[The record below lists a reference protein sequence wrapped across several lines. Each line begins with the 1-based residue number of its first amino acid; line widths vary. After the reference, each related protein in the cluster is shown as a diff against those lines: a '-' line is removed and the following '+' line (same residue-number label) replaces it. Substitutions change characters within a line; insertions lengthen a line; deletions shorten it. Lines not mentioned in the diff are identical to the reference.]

1 MEEAEEAVRDK
12 FEAKESGSPLFTLRN
27 IRDIAVVLG
36 IFVIAWKLL
45 QSNWD
50 ISIDKFS
57 FTDLLALVLAL
68 FSVWLSVLF
77 YFKADEASG
86 RFYDNSYKFTS
97 DISVILG
104 RIEAGFG
111 ERLRH
116 LDEGYTGMR
125 DAFGRLTAKGVR
137 AEKEEEVVEE
147 KEAEL
152 RGIIDDLANR
162 AAMGDQEKG
171 ALRDHLSRVSAE
183 LEHAKNELR
192 RLHNRAPPAARDES
206 EVSPRDILRY
216 VANQVL
222 HTAEHAIS
230 AESLSTDDVRELFIR
245 GSAELNADLFAVL
258 RRVGITAANGRTL
271 TSMGVTRFREE
282 LDSLRKS

>member
-1 MEEAEEAVRDK
+1 MEEAEEEVSDKTAV
-12 FEAKESGSPLFTLRN
+12 KEPRSSLFTLRN

-68 FSVWLSVLF
+68 FSVWLSVMF

-152 RGIIDDLANR
+152 RSIIDNLASR

-171 ALRDHLSRVSAE
+171 ELRDHLSKVSAE
-183 LEHAKNELR
+183 LEHAKHELR
-192 RLHNRAPPAARDES
+192 RLHNRAPSTTREES
-206 EVSPRDILRY
+206 EISPQDILRY
-216 VANQVL
+216 VANHVL
-222 HTAEHAIS
+222 HTAEHVVS
-230 AESLSTDDVRELFIR
+230 TENLSSSELRELFKR
-245 GSAELNADLFAVL
+245 GSEELNPELFAVL
-258 RRVGITAANGRTL
+258 RRVGIVAAQGRSL
-271 TSMGVTRFREE
+271 TMMGAARFRAV